1 MSRSEYNNPTARMG
15 RVLDDYDSLDA
26 AYDELALKL
35 AELSPRVF
43 ETCSPK
49 PQPEAVLNEKA
60 RRQYTLGAVENTRN
74 RMARYRTGKGLKPRA
89 KAVELTP
96 EVQAAI
102 LAEASVESPPPEGLF
117 PLVPKPSDG

>member
-15 RVLDDYDSLDA
+15 RVLDDFDSLDA

-35 AELSPRVF
+35 AELSTQVF

-49 PQPEAVLNEKA
+49 PLAEAVINEKA
-60 RRQYTLGAVENTRN
+60 RRQYTLGNVNAVRN
-74 RMARYRTGKGLKPRA
+74 RMARYRTGQGTPRPQA
-89 KAVELTP
+89 TELTP

-102 LAEASVESPPPEGLF
+102 LEEASLEPPDPKALF
-117 PLVPKPSDG
+117 PLVPKASDG